1 MTDLSTQR
9 PPVAVEEFAERV
21 LQSALGLVDLV
32 SIHLG
37 DRLGWYR
44 ALADAGPGGLDAA
57 ALAATT
63 GTHERYAREWLEQ
76 QAVTGILT
84 VATVDSDLRRY
95 VLPDAVRQVL
105 VDRDSLLFSA
115 PVARMFAASV
125 AQLPALVEAYRT
137 GGGVSW
143 AQLGDDARE
152 SQADINRPWFE
163 QRLAPA
169 LATVQDLHERLTR
182 PAARILDV
190 ACGVGWSTLALA
202 RAYPEA
208 TLVGVDIDAPSID
221 RARGNAREEGLD
233 DRVDFR
239 AGDAGT
245 LEEGGFDVA
254 FVFEAVH
261 DLPHPQAVLTAI
273 RAALAPGGILVVMDE
288 AVADGFAPDGDELER
303 LMYGY
308 SLLVCLPDSLST
320 PGSVGT
326 GTVMRRAVLERYAE
340 EAGFSSVEVL
350 PIDDFAAFRFYALR
364 P

>member
-1 MTDLSTQR
+1 MTDLSTRR
-9 PPVAVEEFAERV
+9 PPVGAEEFAERV

-44 ALADAGPGGLDAA
+44 ALADAGEGGLEPAD
-57 ALAATT
+57 LAART

-76 QAVTGILT
+76 QAVSGILA
-84 VATVDSDLRRY
+84 VVSEDSTGRRY
-95 VLPDAVRQVL
+95 VVPDAVREVL

-115 PVARMFAASV
+115 PVARMFAASL
-125 AQLPALVEAYRT
+125 AQLPALVEAYRN

-169 LATVQDLHERLTR
+169 LAAVPDLHERLTR
-182 PAARILDV
+182 PGARILDV
-190 ACGVGWSTLALA
+190 ACGLGWSTLALA
-202 RAYPEA
+202 RAYPQA
-208 TLVGVDIDAPSID
+208 ALVGVDIDAPSID
-221 RARGNAREEGLD
+221 RARGNARDAGLGE
-233 DRVDFR
+233 RVDFR
-239 AGDAGT
+239 AGDAST
-245 LEEGGFDVA
+245 LEESGFDVA

-261 DLPHPQAVLTAI
+261 DLPHPQSVLAAI
-273 RAALAPGGILVVMDE
+273 RDALSPDGILVVMDE
-288 AVADGFAPDGDELER
+288 AVADGFTPEGDELER

-320 PGSVGT
+320 PDSVGT
-326 GTVMRRAVLERYAE
+326 GTVMRRAVLERYAA
-340 EAGFSSVEVL
+340 EAGFSAVEVL
-350 PIDDFAAFRFYALR
+350 PIEDFAAFRFYALR